1 MKIQRPSYEIWLQK
15 PGELGIYQQIERAG
29 RVCYKSE
36 NNTTVNSAK
45 PFVDRMVQS
54 EHFAMLEHGT
64 VYLVCKHGELP
75 LYTHNKF
82 SRLNTLD
89 GKDYITTN
97 LRVLAENKAM
107 DDLKYLSNYEEGKH
121 ELRITVHFTTL
132 LPKAMDLLDTLP
144 HKIQL
149 SLHSHESNA
158 KGELASYMNEV
169 MTFSTQA
176 AEKGTCIVLRLW
188 NQGGKDQENEE
199 VMEHIEKFVPKPWK
213 YRKQTF
219 PHILSVSRS
228 NSSALNCLFFLVC
241 FGQKWQLRLHVL
253 VISM

>member
-82 SRLNTLD
+82 SRLKTLD

-97 LRVLAENKAM
+97 LRVLAEN
-107 DDLKYLSNYEEGKH
+107 S
-121 ELRITVHFTTL
+121 
-132 LPKAMDLLDTLP
+132 
-144 HKIQL
+144 Q
-149 SLHSHESNA
+149 
-158 KGELASYMNEV
+158 
-169 MTFSTQA
+169 
-176 AEKGTCIVLRLW
+176 
-188 NQGGKDQENEE
+188 
-199 VMEHIEKFVPKPWK
+199 
-213 YRKQTF
+213 
-219 PHILSVSRS
+219 
-228 NSSALNCLFFLVC
+228 
-241 FGQKWQLRLHVL
+241 
-253 VISM
+253 ISQR